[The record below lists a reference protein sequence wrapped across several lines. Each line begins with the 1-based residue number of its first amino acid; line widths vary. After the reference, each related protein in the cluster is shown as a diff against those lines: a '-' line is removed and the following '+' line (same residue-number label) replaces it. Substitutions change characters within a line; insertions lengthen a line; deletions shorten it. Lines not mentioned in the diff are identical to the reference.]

1 MCACPR
7 CDGRHGGMPW
17 FMLNVASLSGTPAV
31 QCPADQSDNIG
42 MRETESLPNAF
53 DGILIDDRN
62 ERPLRIA
69 LVAIVVV
76 WSLALAITFA
86 AIQITTRSTHL
97 MDRVGAIAAFID
109 RS

>member
-1 MCACPR
+1 
-7 CDGRHGGMPW
+7 
-17 FMLNVASLSGTPAV
+17 
-31 QCPADQSDNIG
+31 

-86 AIQITTRSTHL
+86 VI
-97 MDRVGAIAAFID
+97 
-109 RS
+109 